1 MQRDEMQ
8 KRRRDVMVACP
19 FILPGHLLL
28 GVVGFCDMTALL
40 PRDSRAA
47 PPSTLVLHR
56 SWFISPP
63 LNLTEDL
70 TDKMLVHVNKNYIV
84 GLVFEH
90 SFQ

>member
-1 MQRDEMQ
+1 MQ

-19 FILPGHLLL
+19 FILPGHLL
-28 GVVGFCDMTALL
+28 VVGFCDMTALL
-40 PRDSRAA
+40 PRDLRAA

-70 TDKMLVHVNKNYIV
+70 TDIMLVHVNKNYIV
-84 GLVFEH
+84 GFIFQH
-90 SFQ
+90 SFE